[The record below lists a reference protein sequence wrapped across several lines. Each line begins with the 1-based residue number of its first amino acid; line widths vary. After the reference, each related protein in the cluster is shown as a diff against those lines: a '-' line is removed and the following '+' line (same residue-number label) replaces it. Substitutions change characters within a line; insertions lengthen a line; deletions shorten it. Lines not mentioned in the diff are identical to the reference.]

1 MLSRNALAEHWQV
14 SPQAISKLRKR
25 GCPMTSLAN
34 ADAWRSRNISTRSK
48 GNGAKAAPI
57 PNKLTAEDAEVE
69 SMMAAEGRLHRPTV
83 EKNLRLLEQLTEQG
97 RAALADAIDRGESE
111 NARRWT
117 ITILNL
123 VARSAIVAKSL
134 QELLEHDE
142 VVVSMDYVR
151 EIMTRGLTKQRNLVS
166 CAVDTL
172 PHQLNPND
180 PAHSREILHDW
191 YQGTFLRS
199 MYNEFSHAK
208 IPRDRWPQDAT
219 LADRGDGQP

>member
-142 VVVSMDYVR
+142 VVVRTPV
-151 EIMTRGLTKQRNLVS
+151 
-166 CAVDTL
+166 
-172 PHQLNPND
+172 
-180 PAHSREILHDW
+180 
-191 YQGTFLRS
+191 
-199 MYNEFSHAK
+199 EFSRATSEK
-208 IPRDRWPQDAT
+208 IPVAVSPCFRAT
-219 LADRGDGQP
+219 HLLNTGRSHRRPLASCESAVAP